1 MSNREMVAR
10 LSNAID
16 EAVSASVQG
25 VKLPGIDGAD
35 VRTVTVSSKQLQR
48 VAAQLEQYG
57 QSEIRLSADV
67 ELYLRVSDTDVLRS
81 IVSAEFRAAVEAD
94 GNDFCAGASTDKDW
108 AKAWERGIPC
118 CS

>member
-48 VAAQLEQYG
+48 VAAQLE
-57 QSEIRLSADV
+57 
-67 ELYLRVSDTDVLRS
+67 
-81 IVSAEFRAAVEAD
+81 
-94 GNDFCAGASTDKDW
+94 
-108 AKAWERGIPC
+108 
-118 CS
+118 